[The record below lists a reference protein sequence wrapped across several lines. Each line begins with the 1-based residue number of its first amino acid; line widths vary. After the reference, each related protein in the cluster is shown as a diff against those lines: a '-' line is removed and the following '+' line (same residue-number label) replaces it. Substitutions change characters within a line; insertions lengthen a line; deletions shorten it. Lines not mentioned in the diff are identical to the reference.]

1 MVVSTVDHW
10 PRLSILVFFF
20 LFQGLA
26 ELYDFKQK
34 YPDAD
39 IDPFLKRT
47 SEFFQSYIERGLKN
61 IDMERKGKKIT
72 GTDKGIIDLVTGPGI
87 KSGSPAVFRL

>member
-1 MVVSTVDHW
+1 MSTWYWELDQTRSLFASFNEVHEKLLLVVE
-10 PRLSILVFFF
+10 INIVFFS
-20 LFQGLA
+20 FQGLA

-34 YPDAD
+34 YPEAD

-61 IDMERKGKKIT
+61 IEMERKGRKIS
-72 GTDKGIIDLVTGPGI
+72 GTVL
-87 KSGSPAVFRL
+87 

>member
-1 MVVSTVDHW
+1 MLACVKTELVVG
-10 PRLSILVFFF
+10 LFG
-20 LFQGLA
+20 FQGLA

-39 IDPFLKRT
+39 VDPFLKRT

-61 IDMERKGKKIT
+61 IEMERKGQGKKTT
-72 GTDKGIIDLVTGPGI
+72 GTRT
-87 KSGSPAVFRL
+87 

>member
-1 MVVSTVDHW
+1 M
-10 PRLSILVFFF
+10 IIF
-20 LFQGLA
+20 LFLPLLIVENKRSGFLFFVSQGLS

-47 SEFFQSYIERGLKN
+47 SEFFQSYIERGLKS

-72 GTDKGIIDLVTGPGI
+72 GTHHDFTYFCF
-87 KSGSPAVFRL
+87 VFLSRKVRF

>member
-1 MVVSTVDHW
+1 MTRLALFLLHSNYVHEELLLVVEIKYGCW
-10 PRLSILVFFF
+10 FFS
-20 LFQGLA
+20 FQGLA

-34 YPDAD
+34 YPEAD

-61 IDMERKGKKIT
+61 IEMERKGRKIT
-72 GTDKGIIDLVTGPGI
+72 GTVL
-87 KSGSPAVFRL
+87 

>member
-1 MVVSTVDHW
+1 MVRCYHVDW
-10 PRLSILVFFF
+10 FSFCFK
-20 LFQGLA
+20 GLA

-39 IDPFLKRT
+39 IEPFLKRT

-61 IDMERKGKKIT
+61 IDMERKGMGKKT
-72 GTDKGIIDLVTGPGI
+72 AGNGLVCQCLGIADTRSTPWKRHGN
-87 KSGSPAVFRL
+87 ARTH

>member
-1 MVVSTVDHW
+1 MK
-10 PRLSILVFFF
+10 RLHSLVEYKLTFFVF
-20 LFQGLA
+20 SFQGLA

-34 YPDAD
+34 YPEAD

-61 IDMERKGKKIT
+61 IEMERKGRKVT
-72 GTDKGIIDLVTGPGI
+72 GTV
-87 KSGSPAVFRL
+87 

>member
-1 MVVSTVDHW
+1 LKLNKVV
-10 PRLSILVFFF
+10 RFFF
-20 LFQGLA
+20 LSFQGLA

-34 YPDAD
+34 YPEAD

-61 IDMERKGKKIT
+61 IEMERKGRKVT
-72 GTDKGIIDLVTGPGI
+72 GT
-87 KSGSPAVFRL
+87 VF

>member
-1 MVVSTVDHW
+1 MLLLNVVVG
-10 PRLSILVFFF
+10 FFF
-20 LFQGLA
+20 SFQGIA

-34 YPDAD
+34 YPEAD

-61 IDMERKGKKIT
+61 IELERKGRKVT
-72 GTDKGIIDLVTGPGI
+72 GTVL
-87 KSGSPAVFRL
+87 

>member
-1 MVVSTVDHW
+1 MKFTRGSFVDIKCGCW
-10 PRLSILVFFF
+10 FFF
-20 LFQGLA
+20 FSFQGIA

-34 YPDAD
+34 YPEAD

-61 IDMERKGKKIT
+61 IELERKGRKVT
-72 GTDKGIIDLVTGPGI
+72 GTVL
-87 KSGSPAVFRL
+87 